1 MVNTV
6 KKTIQLLKFA
16 WRANRLNMV
25 EFGNKD
31 TPIRLYF
38 VRDDLVAFQFP
49 LEAVNGTVE
58 ESLYILNNANLE
70 HHKKRR
76 AVTSIEEI
84 DDTYVVDKKTF
95 EAMFQ
100 MLSARIGLASGFIA
114 APTVSSRE
122 SDTTGENIIIT
133 FNKAMLQPFSTSE
146 FSITLNG
153 GTPFH
158 PVAVGIQNP
167 GTDTKYNLKLPILLP
182 IKNGDTITVAYTR
195 GSVLAAD
202 GGVLASFAASPVV
215 DNTIVPEYVDAV
227 TDVDGTSIEI
237 EFSMAMDTPGVDAA
251 TDFTILVNGDDA
263 TGFSPETVTNHS
275 TNTKILVLGI
285 ETGKEFI
292 STDEILL
299 NYVGESIKSTKN
311 GKLKDLIRKEVEN
324 NVTAT

>member
-49 LEAVNGTVE
+49 LEAVKGTVE

-100 MLSARIGLASGFIA
+100 MLSARIELASGFIA

-122 SDTTGENIIIT
+122 LDTARENIIIT

-167 GTDTKYNLKLPILLP
+167 GTDTKYSLKLPIFLP
-182 IKNGDTITVAYTR
+182 IENGDTITVAYTR

-202 GGVLASFAASPVV
+202 GGVLASFSASPVV
-215 DNTIVPEYVDAV
+215 DNTIVPEYVNAA
-227 TDVDGTSIEI
+227 TSVDGESIEI
-237 EFSMAMDTPGVDAA
+237 EFSMAMDTPGEGA
-251 TDFTILVNGDDA
+251 TADFTILVNGDEN
-263 TGFSPETVTNHS
+263 GFSPETVTNHS

-285 ETGKEFI
+285 ETGKEFV

-299 NYVGESIKSTKN
+299 NYAGESIKSTKN

-324 NVTAT
+324 NVTPTG

>member
-100 MLSARIGLASGFIA
+100 MLSARIGLASGYIA

-133 FNKAMLQPFSTSE
+133 FNKAMLRPFSTSE

-167 GTDTKYNLKLPILLP
+167 GTDTKYSLKLPTLLT

-227 TDVDGTSIEI
+227 TSVDGDSIEI
-237 EFSMAMDTPGVDAA
+237 EFSMAMDTPGDDAA
-251 TDFTILVNGDDA
+251 TDFTILVNNDE

-275 TNTKILVLGI
+275 SNTKILVLGI
-285 ETGKEFI
+285 ETGKEFV

-324 NVTAT
+324 NVTATG

>member
-1 MVNTV
+1 V
-6 KKTIQLLKFA
+6 
-16 WRANRLNMV
+16 V
-25 EFGNKD
+25 EFGDKD

-114 APTVSSRE
+114 APTVSSLD

-133 FNKAMLQPFSTSE
+133 FSKRCLQPFSTSE

-158 PVAVGIQNP
+158 PVAVEIQNP
-167 GTDTKYNLKLPILLP
+167 GTDTKYNLKLRPSYQL
-182 IKNGDTITVAYTR
+182 R
-195 GSVLAAD
+195 
-202 GGVLASFAASPVV
+202 
-215 DNTIVPEYVDAV
+215 
-227 TDVDGTSIEI
+227 
-237 EFSMAMDTPGVDAA
+237 
-251 TDFTILVNGDDA
+251 
-263 TGFSPETVTNHS
+263 TGIP
-275 TNTKILVLGI
+275 
-285 ETGKEFI
+285 
-292 STDEILL
+292 
-299 NYVGESIKSTKN
+299 
-311 GKLKDLIRKEVEN
+311 
-324 NVTAT
+324 